1 LKLAQG
7 ILCGSWALAFSFD
20 WASQIVDEFELSP
33 VPKAP
38 NWLLGAANVD
48 GNILPV
54 IDLNAYLGLSTAAS
68 ANKKRLLIG
77 GMKHALATEGVS
89 DAIALAFEG
98 LPQQLGYEQR
108 ELTYANALPA
118 RLRELCAG
126 VGSNAAGHE
135 FLEIDT
141 DRLLAALSDELA
153 QA

>member
-38 NWLLGAANVD
+38 LWLLGAANVD

-54 IDLNAYLGLSTAAS
+54 VDLSTYLGLSTIAS
-68 ANKKRLLIG
+68 AHKKRLLVG
-77 GMKHALATEGVS
+77 GMARESGGQANA

-98 LPQQLGYEQR
+98 LPQQLSYEGR
-108 ELTYANALPA
+108 ALTYASALPA
-118 RLRELCAG
+118 RLRELCSG

-135 FLEIDT
+135 FLEIDAQ
-141 DRLLAALSDELA
+141 RLIAVLSDELA